1 MSADWPVSERVTMT
15 MDPRTAKNATCGNVE
30 RRRGCRRRVHR
41 LAVLPFPGHLL
52 GPLPLARLAPL
63 PILLLA

>member
-1 MSADWPVSERVTMT
+1 MT